1 MDSDSIL
8 ESMGQKGKH
17 VPRPG
22 NQAKLE
28 QSGSERKS
36 RREPRVQEGE
46 RGSSARGSFIWHPAL
61 SYVGGLAS
69 LKPGVMRDKQPPFA
83 TVLAAKSSWTL
94 ITTNSLPWCIYF
106 LILPN
111 GELIFFFNKFN

>member
-1 MDSDSIL
+1 
-8 ESMGQKGKH
+8 MGQKGKH

-83 TVLAAKSSWTL
+83 TVPAAKPSWTL